1 MLNKVID
8 YLPDGVFCREL
19 KLLYKSGRLVDGFI
33 YKDFDE
39 MALTRFERM
48 FVSWAIRKWRKENKR
63 QEMKAWAT
71 KLAITGKEDS
81 DATEEIIFTHNTIPF
96 TGKIVKPPASIRLS
110 LAEMELALEDA
121 RRKAKSGGVL
131 PKNEVE

>member
-48 FVSWAIRKWRKENKR
+48 FVSWAIRKWRDENRR

-71 KLAITGKEDS
+71 KLAITGKE
-81 DATEEIIFTHNTIPF
+81 ENEQEIPFTHNTIPF
-96 TGKIVKPPASIRLS
+96 TGKVQPPASIRLS
-110 LAEMELALEDA
+110 IAEMELALEDA
-121 RRKAKSGGVL
+121 RRKAKSGGLL

>member
-33 YKDFDE
+33 YKDFNE

-48 FVSWAIRKWRKENKR
+48 FVSWAIRKWREENRR

-81 DATEEIIFTHNTIPF
+81 DATEGISFTHNTIPF
-96 TGKIVKPPASIRLS
+96 TGKVQPPPSIRLS

-121 RRKAKSGGVL
+121 RRKAKSGGLL

>member
-33 YKDFDE
+33 YKDFNE

-48 FVSWAIRKWRKENKR
+48 FVSWAIRKWREENRR
-63 QEMKAWAT
+63 QQMKAWAT
-71 KLAITGKEDS
+71 KLAITGKEES
-81 DATEEIIFTHNTIPF
+81 DAPTGIPFTHNTIPF
-96 TGKIVKPPASIRLS
+96 TGKVQPPPSIRLS

-121 RRKAKSGGVL
+121 RRKAKSGGLL

>member
-33 YKDFDE
+33 YKDFNE

-48 FVSWAIRKWRKENKR
+48 FVSWAIRKWREENKR

-81 DATEEIIFTHNTIPF
+81 DATEGIPFTHNTIPF
-96 TGKIVKPPASIRLS
+96 TGKVQPPPSIRLS

-121 RRKAKSGGVL
+121 RRKAKSGGLL

>member
-19 KLLYKSGRLVDGFI
+19 KLLYKSGRLVDGFL
-33 YKDFDE
+33 YKDFDA

-48 FVSWAIRKWRKENKR
+48 FVKWAIRKWREENKR

-81 DATEEIIFTHNTIPF
+81 DAPTGIPFTHNTIPF
-96 TGKIVKPPASIRLS
+96 TGKVQPPPSIRLS
-110 LAEMELALEDA
+110 LTEMELALEDA
-121 RRKAKSGGVL
+121 RRKAKSGGLL